1 MRPRRGF
8 TLVEVMIALVIL
20 GIVTGA
26 IYRLLDANRRIAVA
40 QAEQVMLQSNVRTGS
55 LIGPNEL
62 RELNTVATAGA
73 GAQTDII
80 ISLMPMTI
88 EPQRMLFA
96 VADYDFGLHG
106 RIG

>member
-55 LIGPNEL
+55 LIVPNEL

-73 GAQTDII
+73 GAQND
-80 ISLMPMTI
+80 ISLLT
-88 EPQRMLFA
+88 Q
-96 VADYDFGLHG
+96 
-106 RIG
+106 